1 MRKSPNREENF
12 DEAEIE
18 MKKPTEIATRNL
30 PGSTHEF
37 YNDGSG
43 SQPVRDSQEFICPYD
58 EDEDSIHST
67 FSANKEIIDWDNK
80 DEFEF
85 DYDDEDMFGTANN
98 LL

>member
-1 MRKSPNREENF
+1 
-12 DEAEIE
+12 
-18 MKKPTEIATRNL
+18 MKKPTEVTTRIL
-30 PGSTHEF
+30 PESSQGF
-37 YNDGSG
+37 YNNGSG
-43 SQPVRDSQEFICPYD
+43 SQEFICPYD
-58 EDEDSIHST
+58 EDEDSIAST